1 MMKREDSFY
10 VNPSL
15 MSNGPII
22 TGECKQEK
30 TLHTDMGLVLEE
42 VFVVALETTGSCVC
56 HL

>member
-30 TLHTDMGLVLEE
+30 TRHADMGLVLEE
-42 VFVVALETTGSCVC
+42 VFVVVLETAGSCVC